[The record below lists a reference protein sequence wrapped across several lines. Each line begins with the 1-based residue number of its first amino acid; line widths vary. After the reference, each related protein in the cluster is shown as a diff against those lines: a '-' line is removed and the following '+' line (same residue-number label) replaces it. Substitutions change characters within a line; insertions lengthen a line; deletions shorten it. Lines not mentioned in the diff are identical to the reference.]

1 MGDFNQ
7 YIDWANK
14 TGKGIVENSV
24 DIVRDYFFNQHII
37 KPVVL
42 DLVMCVEEGLLIDL
56 VVKDFLRSN
65 DHMMVEFQIQSED
78 EHFKSKTSTYDLN
91 KRKYNGTEM
100 ELSTV
105 DWINNQKDSQ

>member
-1 MGDFNQ
+1 
-7 YIDWANK
+7 
-14 TGKGIVENSV
+14 
-24 DIVRDYFFNQHII
+24 
-37 KPVVL
+37 
-42 DLVMCVEEGLLIDL
+42 
-56 VVKDFLRSN
+56 
-65 DHMMVEFQIQSED
+65 MMVEFQIQSED